1 MDLLFNV
8 LVNNERVNQR
18 PLEWPEVQTLWY
30 LLEQE
35 GERNIR
41 IMPLN
46 ANNYRN

>member
-46 ANNYRN
+46 ANNYQN